1 MRSQHFIHTI
11 LFLAIL
17 LSVLSC
23 EKADE
28 RRRSKDALACVNQEC
43 LTEKDIEYQLGE
55 AYPAFSLEQKKEFIR
70 GWIKQEIFYQ
80 EAKRLKLD
88 QEERVKS
95 LIKQVIKDMVVSEF
109 LEQKLKDKINVTE
122 EEAREHFRENQQMYM
137 WEEDYVRI
145 RHIFTEGMAQATLAG
160 LLLKEGNK
168 FEDVVQRTSQD
179 IETKERGGDLGFVR
193 IRDLSPE
200 VAQYA
205 HRLTIGETS
214 PPIATPYGYE
224 IIRVIDRRHK
234 GTPKGF
240 EWVKDEIV
248 NALSFQKEQR
258 EIENI
263 LESLLDEVDIQ
274 TFDWASDISLDQIR

>member
-1 MRSQHFIHTI
+1 MRRQHFIHTI
-11 LFLAIL
+11 LFLTIPL
-17 LSVLSC
+17 LVLRC

-28 RRRSKDALACVNQEC
+28 RRRSKDALACVNQVC

-55 AYPAFSLEQKKEFIR
+55 AYPAPNREQKKEFIR
-70 GWIKQEIFYQ
+70 RWIKQEIFYQ

-95 LIKQVIKDMVVSEF
+95 LIKQVVKDMVVNEF

-122 EEAREHFRENQQMYM
+122 EEAREYFQENQQMYI

-145 RHIFTEGMAQATLAG
+145 RHIFTEGMAQATLAD

-179 IETKERGGDLGFVR
+179 IETKEKGGDLGFVR

-200 VAQYA
+200 VAEYA

-224 IIRVIDRRHK
+224 IIRVIDRRYK
-234 GTPKGF
+234 GTPQGF

-263 LESLLDEVDIQ
+263 LESLLDGVDIQ
-274 TFDWASDISLDQIR
+274 TFDWASDITSDQIR